1 MRPPDRRGRR
11 PKGWGIVEVMGIDW
25 TTLAQPPPPR
35 SLRGEETRQRIILAA
50 AHLFAERGIEAV
62 QPGEILEAAGQRN
75 ASAIQYYFGSRE
87 GLLVAVLQPRDD
99 VRRPVEEARTEL
111 LDRML
116 MAGAPPTL
124 DRVVEA
130 WIVPSLLSLASRP
143 GRDVLRVGAQVL
155 RHLPPDRRA
164 DQTVPS
170 ARRSVALLRQV
181 MGDLPDQLK
190 TERIGAAVLLY
201 IGQLAARAEEIER
214 GMPPRLDDDTFR
226 NELIAMVTGL
236 LAAPLRGRAADDR

>member
-1 MRPPDRRGRR
+1 MT
-11 PKGWGIVEVMGIDW
+11 IDW
-25 TTLAQPPPPR
+25 TALAQPPRPR

-87 GLLVAVLQPRDD
+87 GLVVAVLQPRDD

-116 MAGAPPTL
+116 VAGTVPTL
-124 DRVVEA
+124 EQAVEV

-143 GRDVLRVGAQVL
+143 GRDLLRVGAQVL
-155 RHLPPDRRA
+155 RHLPPEQRA

-181 MGDLPDQLK
+181 MGDLPDELK
-190 TERIGAAVLLY
+190 TERLGTAVMLY

-214 GMPPRLDDDTFR
+214 GMPPRLDDETFR
-226 NELIAMVTGL
+226 DELIAMVAGL
-236 LAAPLRGRAADDR
+236 LAAPRLRRSADG

>member
-1 MRPPDRRGRR
+1 MA
-11 PKGWGIVEVMGIDW
+11 IDW
-25 TTLAQPPPPR
+25 TALAQPPPPR

-50 AHLFAERGIEAV
+50 AHLFAERGVEAV

-99 VRRPVEEARTEL
+99 VRRPVEEARTAW

-116 MAGAPPTL
+116 MAGSPPTL
-124 DRVVEA
+124 EQVVAA
-130 WIVPSLLSLASRP
+130 WVVPSLMSLATRP
-143 GRDVLRVGAQVL
+143 GRDLLRVAAQVI
-155 RHLPPDRRA
+155 RQLPPEQRA

-181 MGDLPDQLK
+181 MGDLPDGIK
-190 TERIGAAVLLY
+190 SERLGAAVTLY
-201 IGQLAARAEEIER
+201 ISQLAARAHEIER
-214 GMPPRLDDDTFR
+214 GGSPRLDDETFR
-226 NELIAMVTGL
+226 DELVAMVAGL
-236 LAAPLRGRAADDR
+236 LAAPRLGHPVEG